1 MSANG
6 KIVAFVKIN
15 MDESGTPLLQRFLAD
30 TIMHLIYFTFRE
42 LSVEEQ
48 HPSVSNSNANDIL
61 SMKKIQDVISLPTRK
76 RSKAMRFKNMDCVSS
91 STKDD
96 WEP

>member
-1 MSANG
+1 MKTQTPNPNRNMVWAIVSANG

-48 HPSVSNSNANDIL
+48 HPSVCQTQMPMIYY
-61 SMKKIQDVISLPTRK
+61 QWK
-76 RSKAMRFKNMDCVSS
+76 RYK
-91 STKDD
+91 T
-96 WEP
+96 